1 MSSFTVHLK
10 TTTGGE
16 KISVDVTNE
25 MTIAEVKAAVA
36 SKANIPADTQRLIYK
51 GQVLKDDRTVES
63 YGADSFAHSSLLLWM
78 GNYSITTCHC
88 ILQAWPPITS
98 FTW

>member
-36 SKANIPADTQRLIYK
+36 NKADIPAENQRLIYK

-63 YGADSFAHSSLLLWM
+63 YGARTAADCAFMMSNRSSVLKRTRCL
-78 GNYSITTCHC
+78 
-88 ILQAWPPITS
+88 
-98 FTW
+98 